1 VLHHDWSLVIV
12 GGVLSML
19 GGLSFI
25 AATMWESRKTMG
37 ATAPTE
43 AKSRE
48 VHRFNT
54 GEQDIYQ
61 DKGGNHV

>member
-1 VLHHDWSLVIV
+1 
-12 GGVLSML
+12 ML
-19 GGLSFI
+19 GGLAFI

-54 GEQDIYQ
+54 GELDIYQ